1 MSEKLADDYGFKK
14 LAADL
19 AAHAYTGGDDG
30 TFAVATD
37 ADLNVVLT
45 TGEVSSNGVNMDL
58 SDKASVLT
66 TIGAQ
71 YAPAWPS
78 HGICNDGHV
87 PGNSSIFEYMVN
99 THDTNI
105 GQNGGVSMA
114 SGACYVPYYLNA
126 INKQIYK
133 NNDYAAVTQSLNTA
147 GTAITD
153 SNYKTYYPKLK
164 NVGYFILLFGSASA
178 YITYLGGA
186 S

>member
-1 MSEKLADDYGFKK
+1 M
-14 LAADL
+14 
-19 AAHAYTGGDDG
+19 
-30 TFAVATD
+30 
-37 ADLNVVLT
+37 NW
-45 TGEVSSNGVNMDL
+45 

-78 HGICNDGHV
+78 HGICNDVHV
-87 PGNSSIFEYMVN
+87 PGNSRIFEYMVN

-153 SNYKTYYPKLK
+153 RNYKTYYPKLK